1 MKIVEGL
8 NKVPLRNCSSK
19 TILEV
24 SLAIRLPIPEAAFGV
39 DFFILLSPNLK
50 KDFIYVGIDPYV
62 HNKVA
67 DPATLK
73 KGLISMYETVP
84 KAE

>member
-8 NKVPLRNCSSK
+8 NKVPFRNCSSK

-24 SLAIRLPIPEAAFGV
+24 SLAIRFPIPEAAFGV

-50 KDFIYVGIDPYV
+50 KDFI
-62 HNKVA
+62 
-67 DPATLK
+67 
-73 KGLISMYETVP
+73 
-84 KAE
+84 

>member
-24 SLAIRLPIPEAAFGV
+24 SLAIRFPIPEAAFGV

-50 KDFIYVGIDPYV
+50 KDFIYVGNAQEVGLLILLLG
-62 HNKVA
+62 K
-67 DPATLK
+67 LRK
-73 KGLISMYETVP
+73 KINTTSLFLNLV
-84 KAE
+84 

>member
-8 NKVPLRNCSSK
+8 NKFPLRNCSSK

-50 KDFIYVGIDPYV
+50 KDFI
-62 HNKVA
+62 
-67 DPATLK
+67 
-73 KGLISMYETVP
+73 
-84 KAE
+84 